1 MAIHTNQYAHG
12 TSVTQSF
19 PFGYYLSARAMCP
32 DGVVRAVNVATTADS
47 FFSVPASVQF
57 RGTRVSGFIT
67 IDNAPTDA
75 SRDTRTHAIVRFSP
89 NACGRNAHLLP
100 IDGNAQMADAS

>member
-1 MAIHTNQYAHG
+1 MTTTQTRQYAHG

-19 PFGYYLSARAMCP
+19 PWGGFVSARALCP
-32 DGVVRAVNVATTADS
+32 DGAVRTVNVAETADT

-67 IDNAPTDA
+67 IDESTPDPT
-75 SRDTRTHAIVRFSP
+75 RDTRTHAVVRFVANVS
-89 NACGRNAHLLP
+89 GRNAHLLP
-100 IDGNAQMADAS
+100 VNAPQMASAS